1 VTLFAFGET
10 VTRQRGDGVTDPYSG
25 EATELNWDSPDE
37 LEIDGVAVAPGAFV
51 ESATPDRTRV
61 DIDFT
66 LCGPYEADIE
76 PLDRVIVRGHTCEVI
91 GKRQD
96 WLNPFTGN
104 QAGCVAEVRKV
115 AG

>member
-1 VTLFAFGET
+1 
-10 VTRQRGDGVTDPYSG
+10 
-25 EATELNWDSPDE
+25 
-37 LEIDGVAVAPGAFV
+37 
-51 ESATPDRTRV
+51 
-61 DIDFT
+61 
-66 LCGPYEADIE
+66 
-76 PLDRVIVRGHTCEVI
+76 VIVRGHTCEVI